1 MRTPSIRLLIP
12 TLASILLFAAATA
25 VAAPKPPKPGPG
37 PTPTP
42 TPVPS
47 GGDHQSPTTP
57 TNLRV
62 TGATA
67 YSVSFAWNPST
78 DNSGSFVY
86 RICCGDNSSAT
97 VPAPASSYTFVGGVR
112 PHNTYSFRMF
122 AQDAA
127 GNVSNYSNIVTVT
140 TPADAS
146 PPTNPVITLNAVGPT
161 HAALSWSASDEGG
174 PLWFNVFKDG
184 ALYFQITRA
193 TSGNVVFLQYET
205 TYTFTVQARDYSGKL
220 SPISDAIVVT
230 TLPRNTSDVT
240 PPTTPIVNAHTPGD
254 AEIDLSWTWGPATD
268 DVTPRPLM
276 RYDIFLN
283 GVIDHSLVGYENAVL
298 YGNLGAENTVEV
310 VAVDEAGN
318 RSAPATLVVDL
329 RF

>member
-12 TLASILLFAAATA
+12 SLATIFLFAAALA
-25 VAAPKPPKPGPG
+25 AAPKPPKP
-37 PTPTP
+37 TPTP
-42 TPVPS
+42 APG
-47 GGDHQSPTTP
+47 GGDQQSPTTP

-67 YSVSFAWNPST
+67 YTVSFAWDPST

-112 PHNTYSFRMF
+112 PNSTYSFRMF

-127 GNVSNYSNIVTVT
+127 GNVSNYSNFVTVT
-140 TPADAS
+140 TPADLS
-146 PPTNPVITLNAVGPT
+146 PPTNPVITLAAVGPT
-161 HAALSWSASDEGG
+161 HAALTWSASDEGG

-184 ALYFQITRA
+184 VPVFQITRQ

-240 PPTTPIVNAHTPGD
+240 PPTTPALWVHTPGD
-254 AEIDLSWTWGPATD
+254 AEMDLSWSPATD
-268 DVTPRPLM
+268 GVTPRQLM

-283 GVIDHSLVGYENAVL
+283 GVIDHSLVGFEWAVV
-298 YGNLGAENTVEV
+298 YGTLGADNTVQV

-318 RSAPATLVVDL
+318 RSAPATVVVDL

>member
-1 MRTPSIRLLIP
+1 MPKALRIP
-12 TLASILLFAAATA
+12 TLVVTFLFAASLVA
-25 VAAPKPPKPGPG
+25 AAPKPSRPK

-42 TPVPS
+42 APTPTPGPG
-47 GGDHQSPTTP
+47 GGDRQSPTTP

-67 YSVSFAWNPST
+67 YNVSFAWSPST

-86 RICCGDNSSAT
+86 RICCGENSEAT
-97 VPAPASSYTFVGGVR
+97 IPAPASTFTFVGGVR
-112 PHNTYSFRMF
+112 PNRTYSFRMF

-127 GNVSNYSNIVTVT
+127 GNVSNYSNFVTVT
-140 TPADAS
+140 TPADLS

-184 ALYFQITRA
+184 APYFQITRN

-220 SPISDAIVVT
+220 SPISDPVVAT
-230 TLPRNTSDVT
+230 TLPRNTSDVN
-240 PPTTPIVNAHTPGD
+240 PPTTPALYGGNIGD
-254 AEIDLSWTWGPATD
+254 GSGEIDVFWGPASD

-283 GVIDHSLVGYENAVL
+283 GVIDHSLVGYESAVL

>member
-1 MRTPSIRLLIP
+1 MTELRTRRLLVSIA
-12 TLASILLFAAATA
+12 LALALLPLAAL
-25 VAAPKPPKPGPG
+25 AA
-37 PTPTP
+37 
-42 TPVPS
+42 PS
-47 GGDHQSPTTP
+47 GGKQDRQAPTTP

-67 YSVSFAWNPST
+67 YNVSFAWTPST

-86 RICCGDNSSAT
+86 RICCGENSSAT
-97 VPAPASSYTFVGGVR
+97 VPAPASSFTFVGGVR
-112 PHNTYSFRMF
+112 PNRTYSFRMF

-127 GNVSNYSNIVTVT
+127 GNVSKYSNTVSVT
-140 TPADAS
+140 TPADVT

-161 HAALSWSASDEGG
+161 HAALSWSANDEGG
-174 PLWFNVFKDG
+174 PLWFTVFKDG
-184 ALYFQITRA
+184 APYFQITRE

-205 TYTFTVQARDYSGKL
+205 TYTFTVQARDFSNKL
-220 SPISDAIVVT
+220 SPISDPVVAT
-230 TLPRNTSDVT
+230 TLPRNTTDIN
-240 PPTTPIVNAHTPGD
+240 PPTAPALWGGNSGD
-254 AEIDLSWTWGPATD
+254 GSGEIDLFWGPATD

-298 YGNLGAENTVEV
+298 YGTLGIENRVEV

-329 RF
+329 R

>member
-1 MRTPSIRLLIP
+1 
-12 TLASILLFAAATA
+12 
-25 VAAPKPPKPGPG
+25 
-37 PTPTP
+37 
-42 TPVPS
+42 
-47 GGDHQSPTTP
+47 
-57 TNLRV
+57 V

-67 YSVSFAWNPST
+67 YNVSFAWDPST

-86 RICCGDNSSAT
+86 GICCGENSSAT

-112 PHNTYSFRMF
+112 PNNTYSFRMF
-122 AQDAA
+122 ARDAA
-127 GNVSNYSNIVTVT
+127 GNVSNYSNFVTVT
-140 TPADAS
+140 TPADVS
-146 PPTNPVITLNAVGPT
+146 PPTNPVITLSAVGPT

-184 ALYFQITRA
+184 APYFQITRQ

-240 PPTTPIVNAHTPGD
+240 PPTTPALWAHTPGD
-254 AEIDLSWTWGPATD
+254 AEIDLFWSPATD

-283 GVIDHSLVGYENAVL
+283 GVIDHSLVGFEWAVL
-298 YGNLGAENTVEV
+298 YGTLGAENTVEV

>member
-1 MRTPSIRLLIP
+1 MRTPSIRLSIP
-12 TLASILLFAAATA
+12 SLASIILFAAAL
-25 VAAPKPPKPGPG
+25 VAAPKPPKPGP
-37 PTPTP
+37 TPTP
-42 TPVPS
+42 GPS
-47 GGDHQSPTTP
+47 GGDKQAPTTP

-67 YSVSFAWNPST
+67 YSVTFAWNPST

-86 RICCGDNSSAT
+86 RICCGENSSAT
-97 VPAPASSYTFVGGVR
+97 IPAPASSFTFVGGVR
-112 PHNTYSFRMF
+112 PNATYSFRMF

-127 GNVSNYSNIVTVT
+127 GNVSNYSNFVTVT
-140 TPADAS
+140 TPADLS
-146 PPTNPVITLNAVGPT
+146 PPTNPVITFDAVGPT

-184 ALYFQITRA
+184 VPYFQITRQ

-240 PPTTPIVNAHTPGD
+240 PPTTPSLWAHTPGD
-254 AEIDLSWTWGPATD
+254 AEIDLTWGPATD
-268 DVTPRPLM
+268 DVTPRQLM

-283 GVIDHSLVGYENAVL
+283 GVIDHSLVGFEWAVL
-298 YGNLGAENTVEV
+298 YGTLGAENTVEV

-318 RSAPATLVVDL
+318 RSAPARLVVDL

>member
-1 MRTPSIRLLIP
+1 MSKALRVPSLVVTI
-12 TLASILLFAAATA
+12 LFAAA
-25 VAAPKPPKPGPG
+25 VVNAAPKPPKPGP
-37 PTPTP
+37 TPTP
-42 TPVPS
+42 GPS
-47 GGDHQSPTTP
+47 GGDRQAPTTP

-67 YSVSFAWNPST
+67 YNVSFAWDPST

-86 RICCGDNSSAT
+86 RICCGENSSAT

-112 PHNTYSFRMF
+112 PNKTYSFRMF

-127 GNVSNYSNIVTVT
+127 GNVSNYSNSVTVT
-140 TPADAS
+140 TPADLS

-161 HAALSWSASDEGG
+161 HVALSWSASDEGG

-184 ALYFQITRA
+184 APYFQITRQ
-193 TSGNVVFLQYET
+193 TSGNVVFLEYET

-220 SPISDAIVVT
+220 SPISDPVVAT
-230 TLPRNTSDVT
+230 TEPRNTNDTT
-240 PPTTPIVNAHTPGD
+240 PPSTPPNFWGDVVDHSAGEVNMFWQP
-254 AEIDLSWTWGPATD
+254 STD
-268 DVTPRPLM
+268 DVTPGSLI
-276 RYDIFLN
+276 RYDIYLN
-283 GVIDHSLVGYENAVL
+283 GVFDHATTGGWERAVVYAVL
-298 YGNLGAENTVEV
+298 GALNTIEV
-310 VAVDEAGN
+310 FAVDEAGN

>member
-1 MRTPSIRLLIP
+1 MTGFHAPRLLVSIALG
-12 TLASILLFAAATA
+12 LAWLPVAVSAA
-25 VAAPKPPKPGPG
+25 
-37 PTPTP
+37 
-42 TPVPS
+42 S
-47 GGDHQSPTTP
+47 GGKQDRQPPTTP

-67 YSVSFAWNPST
+67 YNVSFAWNPST

-86 RICCGDNSSAT
+86 RICCGENSSAT
-97 VPAPASSYTFVGGVR
+97 IAAPASSFTFVGGVR
-112 PHNTYSFRMF
+112 PNRTYSFRMF

-127 GNVSNYSNIVTVT
+127 GNVSKYSNTVSVT
-140 TPADAS
+140 TPADVT

-161 HAALSWSASDEGG
+161 HAALAWSADDGGG
-174 PLWFNVFKDG
+174 PLWFTVFQDG
-184 ALYFQITRA
+184 APYFQITRE

-205 TYTFTVQARDYSGKL
+205 TYTFTVQARDFSGKL
-220 SPISDAIVVT
+220 SPISDPVVAT
-230 TLPRNTSDVT
+230 TLPRNTADVN
-240 PPTTPIVNAHTPGD
+240 PPTTPALFGGNTGD
-254 AEIDLSWTWGPATD
+254 GSAEIDLFWGPATD
-268 DVTPRPLM
+268 DVTPRPIM

-283 GVIDHSLVGYENAVL
+283 GVIDHSLVGYERTVL
-298 YGNLGAENTVEV
+298 YGTLGVENTVEV

>member
-1 MRTPSIRLLIP
+1 MPKALRIP
-12 TLASILLFAAATA
+12 TLVVTFLFAASLVA
-25 VAAPKPPKPGPG
+25 AAPKPPRPR

-42 TPVPS
+42 GPG
-47 GGDHQSPTTP
+47 GGDHQAPSTP

-67 YSVSFAWNPST
+67 YNVSFAWNPST

-86 RICCGDNSSAT
+86 RICCGENSEAT
-97 VPAPASSYTFVGGVR
+97 IPAPASTFTFVGGVR
-112 PHNTYSFRMF
+112 PNRTYSFRMF

-127 GNVSNYSNIVTVT
+127 GNVSNYSNFVTVT
-140 TPADAS
+140 TPADVS

-184 ALYFQITRA
+184 APYFQITRQ

-220 SPISDAIVVT
+220 SPISDPVVAT

-240 PPTTPIVNAHTPGD
+240 PPTTPALWGGNTGD
-254 AEIDLSWTWGPATD
+254 GSGEIDLSWGPATD
-268 DVTPRPLM
+268 DITPRPLM

-298 YGNLGAENTVEV
+298 YGELGRENTVEV

>member
-1 MRTPSIRLLIP
+1 MRTPSIRLWISS
-12 TLASILLFAAATA
+12 LAAIMLFAAALA
-25 VAAPKPPKPGPG
+25 AAPKPPKPGP
-37 PTPTP
+37 TPTP
-42 TPVPS
+42 APS
-47 GGDHQSPTTP
+47 GGDRQAPTTP

-140 TPADAS
+140 TPADLG
-146 PPTNPVITLNAVGPT
+146 PPTNPVITLSAAGPT
-161 HAALSWSASDEGG
+161 HAALSWSATDEGG

-184 ALYFQITRA
+184 ALVFHITRA
-193 TSGNVVFLQYET
+193 TSGNVVFLDYET

-240 PPTTPIVNAHTPGD
+240 PPTTPAVWVHTPGD
-254 AEIDLSWTWGPATD
+254 AEIDLSWSPATD
-268 DVTPRPLM
+268 GVTPRQLM
-276 RYDIFLN
+276 RYDIFLD
-283 GVIDHSLVGYENAVL
+283 GVIDHSLVGFEWAVL
-298 YGNLGAENTVEV
+298 YGTLGSEHTVQV

-318 RSAPATLVVDL
+318 RSAPATVVVDL